1 MLHVVVGPCHA
12 NQPTDSTNRPTAAT
26 DCINQPLQPDHCT
39 VAPHY
44 SAEKELQLDA
54 MSALNHATYEEEWM
68 ILDLRLEDQLSR
80 RIEVPPTPQEETEEP
95 PDLMVQAIK

>member
-1 MLHVVVGPCHA
+1 
-12 NQPTDSTNRPTAAT
+12 
-26 DCINQPLQPDHCT
+26 
-39 VAPHY
+39 
-44 SAEKELQLDA
+44 